1 MPTCWVEIEESET
14 RTRRLTPPPTC
25 RYFDKAIAKRA
36 KKTRTVCRKNR
47 WTSLDSQRTSSIR
60 TSIGRGWSLSHA
72 IMMAFQATRLTIQSV
87 GQLVPIWLTNS
98 TSCSALRKRACQPG
112 NQLGSHLRSRRSTL
126 SPKLLTGDS
135 RKQGSRSWQCKQ

>member
-1 MPTCWVEIEESET
+1 MPTCWMETEESET

-36 KKTRTVCRKNR
+36 KKTRMACRKNR
-47 WTSLDSQRTSSIR
+47 WTNLDSQRTSSIR
-60 TSIGRGWSLSHA
+60 TSIGRGWSLSNT
-72 IMMAFQATRLTIQSV
+72 TRLTNQSV

-135 RKQGSRSWQCKQ
+135 LKQSFESWQSKR